1 MSLFDEPLFI
11 RPFYLPVWIAIR
23 ANESLLE
30 QRMCQN
36 RSMSGKSKRFDDRIV
51 SAISASLRKDR
62 DEGSATAN
70 RQVTRYRLQRVV
82 SASSADVL
90 CSLLEVSENE
100 CRVRTAEAESVVGC
114 EKHHGLCDFIGR
126 TEPAERNVV
135 GNHLLALLARF

>member
-90 CSLLEVSENE
+90 FHSSKRLKTSAAFVPPKPK
-100 CRVRTAEAESVVGC
+100 RTADISALAESSANS
-114 EKHHGLCDFIGR
+114 KPI
-126 TEPAERNVV
+126 
-135 GNHLLALLARF
+135 